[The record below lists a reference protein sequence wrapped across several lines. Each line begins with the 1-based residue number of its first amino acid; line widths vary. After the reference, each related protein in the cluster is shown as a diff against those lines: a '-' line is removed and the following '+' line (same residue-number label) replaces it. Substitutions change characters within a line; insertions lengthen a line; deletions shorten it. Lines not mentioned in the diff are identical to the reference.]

1 MEDSI
6 LLERYAL
13 SMERIRRILEEE
25 TVSEPFRAYFQ
36 DAAGFLLAVSE
47 LREVIMSGSFK
58 GLKTEEKKAWNE
70 RLYGGILPGNYE
82 KSYVNPTYAAKML
95 GEGMGKLL
103 SFLYAE
109 IRGDIVYAFE
119 GRLLELVIWN
129 EAFIEIYNLF
139 EEGIPE
145 EKQVRDV
152 IYWCVSDYCDETAAF
167 RIREGVD
174 PTLDFAKKIIMESD
188 LSASMSRNRKSPSQ
202 SSFPDF
208 RRRPS
213 GGLLILLRTAIS
225 AAFPSWDA
233 ISPKRRRRRSVILSA
248 LSV

>member
-47 LREVIMSGSFK
+47 LREVIMSGAFK

-188 LSASMSRNRKSPSQ
+188 LSEPSYLY
-202 SSFPDF
+202 DF
-208 RRRPS
+208 GEYVSEQEISLSKFLS
-213 GGLLILLRTAIS
+213 GL
-225 AAFPSWDA
+225 PE
-233 ISPKRRRRRSVILSA
+233 
-248 LSV
+248 